1 MNAASHNTAI
11 VDRAYPLTL
20 GRMAA
25 WMRATTRLSASERA
39 VVVRRIWND
48 SRSVQPGDVF
58 VAIAT
63 DKDDGHRY
71 AANAFS
77 AGAIAVIVARSKLAR
92 LSESERSRALAV
104 TDPLSALQRLGSRY
118 RLELDLPIIGITGS
132 SGKTT
137 TRAFIAA
144 ALRARFSVGE
154 TYTNWNNHLGV
165 PLTLLRFGGNVDF
178 GVIEMGANHV
188 GEIRALSKIARP
200 DIAIITNIGYSH
212 VGLFGGLANTTKA
225 KFEIAGGLGSSGFM
239 LLNGDDPRLRAGAR
253 RLGRETVWYGT
264 SPRCA
269 VRAENI
275 AVTPDLRTTFSVD
288 GEQFELSMPGRHFV
302 YSALPALYLGREFG
316 VPVDAIAE
324 VLRTIR
330 PVSLRGGI
338 ERKNGAAFIVDCYN
352 ANPSSM
358 AAGLA
363 LLADVAPADK
373 RVAIVGDMLELGRYA
388 KQLHRALGK
397 RIADAGISRLL
408 AVGEFARDVA
418 DAALRAG
425 MNGSSILTAPD
436 ANAAVEPAR
445 RLVYEGD
452 TVLLKASRGIHLET
466 VFDRFAEGNT

>member
-1 MNAASHNTAI
+1 M
-11 VDRAYPLTL
+11 V
-20 GRMAA
+20 A
-25 WMRATTRLSASERA
+25 WMRATTRLSASEQA
-39 VVVRRIWND
+39 VVARRIWND
-48 SRSVQPGDVF
+48 SREVRQGDVF

-63 DKDDGHRY
+63 EKDDGHRY
-71 AANAFS
+71 VANAFA
-77 AGAIAVIVARSKLAR
+77 AGAAAVVVARSKLAQ
-92 LSESERSRALAV
+92 LSRTEQKRAIAV
-104 TDPLSALQRLGSRY
+104 TDPLLALQRCGRRY
-118 RLELDLPIIGITGS
+118 RRELDLPIIGITGS

-144 ALRARFSVGE
+144 VLRARFIVGE

-165 PLTLLRFGGNVDF
+165 PLTLLRFGGNEDF

-188 GEIRALSKIARP
+188 GEIRALSKIALP
-200 DIAIITNIGYSH
+200 DIAVITNIGYSH

-225 KFEIAGGLGSSGFM
+225 KFEIAEGLGRSGFM
-239 LLNGDDPRLRAGAR
+239 LLNGDDPRLWAGAR
-253 RLGRETVWYGT
+253 RYGKETVWYGV
-264 SPRCA
+264 SPRCS

-275 AVTPDLRTTFSVD
+275 AVTPDMRTVFSVD

-316 VPVDAIAE
+316 VPVDAIAN
-324 VLRTIR
+324 VLRAIR

-363 LLADVAPADK
+363 LLADVAPADA
-373 RVAIVGDMLELGRYA
+373 RVAIVGDMLELGRHA
-388 KQLHRALGK
+388 KQLHRVLGK
-397 RIADAGISRLL
+397 RIVDMGVSRLL
-408 AVGEFARDVA
+408 AVGEFARDMA

-425 MNGSSILTAPD
+425 MDGDSILTAPD
-436 ANAAVEPAR
+436 AGSAVEPAR
-445 RLVYEGD
+445 RLIREGD

-466 VFDRFAEGNT
+466 VFERFAEGDS